1 MPAPD
6 PAILKVAQRALD
18 FVPDNETIGLG
29 SGRAAMAFIEALG
42 ARVQEGLN
50 IRGVP
55 TSEASAEL
63 ARKLGIP
70 LTTLDECPRLAVDF
84 DGADEVDPQGDL
96 IKGHGGALVR
106 EKIVAAASARLIIL
120 VGAEKLVSQLGARC
134 MLPVEVIPLGK
145 TPCSLALEDL
155 GLEPRLR
162 TRGDK
167 PFLTDNGNY
176 ILDCDGE
183 PIDDP
188 PALDEAIRAI
198 PGVVG
203 TGLFINMAPTII
215 IGHPDRVEVRTH

>member
-1 MPAPD
+1 MTTTD

-18 FVPDNETIGLG
+18 FVPQNETIGLG
-29 SGRAAMAFIEALG
+29 SGRAAIAFIEALG
-42 ARVQEGLN
+42 AQVKQGLR
-50 IRGVP
+50 IRGVA

-63 ARKLGIP
+63 ARSLGIP
-70 LTTLDECPRLAVDF
+70 LTTLDDSPRLAVDF
-84 DGADEVDPQGDL
+84 DGADEVDPRGDL

-120 VGAEKLVSQLGARC
+120 IGAEKLVPQLGSRC

-145 TPCSLALEDL
+145 TPCALALAEL
-155 GLEPRLR
+155 GLEPKLR
-162 TRGDK
+162 ANGNQ
-167 PFLTDNGNY
+167 PFITDNGNY

-203 TGLFINMAPTII
+203 TGLFIDMAPTII
-215 IGHPDRVEVRTH
+215 IGHPDRVEVRT